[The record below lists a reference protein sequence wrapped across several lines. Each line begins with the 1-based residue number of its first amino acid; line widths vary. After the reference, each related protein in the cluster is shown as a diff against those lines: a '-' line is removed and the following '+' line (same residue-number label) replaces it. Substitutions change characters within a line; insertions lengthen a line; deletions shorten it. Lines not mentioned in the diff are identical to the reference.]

1 MDSKPTF
8 RKPKVGIT
16 GPDTG
21 GTAAWLFTAASVI
34 IAGGIPK
41 RITPSK
47 PAAIEGLNALIIGGG
62 ADVDPNTY
70 EKDNFIH
77 LYLNQTLKNKRKS
90 LLKRISSFFSLILY
104 PAVYFI
110 RIWLSRRPQSHGLDK
125 DRDQLEFN
133 LLNQAVKRQIPVLG
147 ICRGSQ
153 LINVYFKGTLYKDIK
168 DFYSEKPNRHSIFPV
183 KKAYV
188 KLDSKMFRIL
198 DVGELMVNSI
208 HNQAVKRAGQGI
220 KIVAQ
225 ESNEVV
231 QAIESEIDY
240 FIIGVQWHPEYLI
253 QKRIHR
259 RIFSALVEA
268 SQYAP
273 VKTKHE
279 LESADFI

>member
-1 MDSKPTF
+1 
-8 RKPKVGIT
+8 
-16 GPDTG
+16 
-21 GTAAWLFTAASVI
+21 
-34 IAGGIPK
+34 
-41 RITPSK
+41 
-47 PAAIEGLNALIIGGG
+47 
-62 ADVDPNTY
+62 
-70 EKDNFIH
+70 
-77 LYLNQTLKNKRKS
+77 
-90 LLKRISSFFSLILY
+90 
-104 PAVYFI
+104 
-110 RIWLSRRPQSHGLDK
+110 
-125 DRDQLEFN
+125 

-231 QAIESEIDY
+231 QAIELETDY

-259 RIFSALVEA
+259 RIFKALVDA
-268 SQYAP
+268 SQYGP

-279 LESADFI
+279 LESVGFS